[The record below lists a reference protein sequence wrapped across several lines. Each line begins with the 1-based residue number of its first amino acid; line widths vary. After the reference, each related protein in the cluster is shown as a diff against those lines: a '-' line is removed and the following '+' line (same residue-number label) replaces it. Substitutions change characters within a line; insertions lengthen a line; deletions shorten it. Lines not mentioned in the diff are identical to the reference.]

1 MKSRK
6 LIPNNSLNNSNE
18 IVFQRRSD
26 KLFKMII
33 SGFQVFLG
41 QSDLKDEYIKKI
53 QEELNYSPDF
63 DYDIFKDKL
72 INYVEIVL
80 PRVLL
85 IYENAINFTINKLSD
100 KNNYKKLQY
109 LIDYKIKGQKSV
121 RELIGGKHDE
131 PLKILS
137 KIKDFY
143 DDFFMKA
150 RNIKP
155 IGINRS
161 KIKLSDVGI
170 NDKKAFII
178 SYSMGEFDRGMVNS
192 TIIKNAGHFLFF
204 RNIMAI
210 IYLDIEIR
218 RINGRR
224 SKDEAIEEVMRD
236 ILKIISD
243 TARESQGARVI
254 EGNPNN
260 LDPLIKKCRA
270 QWDSYCERPG
280 RRRLVAVYNTLN
292 EMKDSKSSKV
302 RSEMQRCL
310 RVAKLERK
318 RFA

>member
-1 MKSRK
+1 
-6 LIPNNSLNNSNE
+6 
-18 IVFQRRSD
+18 
-26 KLFKMII
+26 
-33 SGFQVFLG
+33 
-41 QSDLKDEYIKKI
+41 
-53 QEELNYSPDF
+53 
-63 DYDIFKDKL
+63 
-72 INYVEIVL
+72 
-80 PRVLL
+80 
-85 IYENAINFTINKLSD
+85 
-100 KNNYKKLQY
+100 
-109 LIDYKIKGQKSV
+109 
-121 RELIGGKHDE
+121 
-131 PLKILS
+131 
-137 KIKDFY
+137 
-143 DDFFMKA
+143 MKA